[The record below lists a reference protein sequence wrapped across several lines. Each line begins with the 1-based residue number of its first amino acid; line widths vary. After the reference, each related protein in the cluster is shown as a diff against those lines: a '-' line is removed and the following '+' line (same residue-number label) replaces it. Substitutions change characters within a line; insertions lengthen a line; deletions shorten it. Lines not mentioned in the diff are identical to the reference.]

1 MVRRRGELRTFQMEQ
16 HMQGLVTGGDTVA
29 KGIKADRDPRKD
41 YAGLPGSARI
51 WGLHSKSKSGG
62 NREPQ
67 ICVFGA

>member
-1 MVRRRGELRTFQMEQ
+1 
-16 HMQGLVTGGDTVA
+16 MQGLVTGGDTVA
-29 KGIKADRDPRKD
+29 KGIKAGRDPRKD

-67 ICVFGA
+67 ICVYGA